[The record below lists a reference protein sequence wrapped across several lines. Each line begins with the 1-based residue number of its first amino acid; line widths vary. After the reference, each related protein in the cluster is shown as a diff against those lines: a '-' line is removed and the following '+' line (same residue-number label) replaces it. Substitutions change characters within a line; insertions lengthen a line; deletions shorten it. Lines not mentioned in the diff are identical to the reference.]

1 MLQFEGL
8 NYMAVVVAWI
18 INCAVGALWYSPMGF
33 AKQWAKLTGQ
43 DIMEIPQNEAT
54 KILGFVV
61 VSGLLQAA
69 TLAVVIH
76 SLGAGTASQGAQI
89 GLLLWLG
96 LTAAT
101 TIGVTL
107 YQRLG
112 WKFWWLNAS
121 YFLVVMLV
129 NSVLLAVWR

>member
-1 MLQFEGL
+1 MLEFDGL
-8 NYMAVVVAWI
+8 NYVAVAGAWI
-18 INCAVGALWYSPMGF
+18 INCGVGALWYSPMGF
-33 AKQWAKLTGQ
+33 AKQWATLTGQ

-54 KILGFVV
+54 KILGFVI
-61 VSGLLQAA
+61 VSGLLQAV

-76 SLGAGTASQGAQI
+76 SLGAATASEGAQI

-107 YQRLG
+107 YQRLS
-112 WKFWWLNAS
+112 WKFWWLNAG

-129 NSVLLAVWR
+129 NSVLLAMWR